1 MAGDGFQ
8 VTAPALLWR
17 QAAPVWPASPPAE
30 VLLER
35 RGICQ
40 P

>member
-17 QAAPVWPASPPAE
+17 QAAPVFGGLHPLGVFWHRSSA
-30 VLLER
+30 LFY
-35 RGICQ
+35 
-40 P
+40 